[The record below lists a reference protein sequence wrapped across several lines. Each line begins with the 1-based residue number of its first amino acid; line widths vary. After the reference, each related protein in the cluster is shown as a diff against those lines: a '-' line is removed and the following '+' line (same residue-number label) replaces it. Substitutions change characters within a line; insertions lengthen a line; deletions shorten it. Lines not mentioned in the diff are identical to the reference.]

1 MIDFALLR
9 SKLRRALSSL
19 GCTFFIL
26 SLKLLIEFVTSL
38 SEVSILLSIC
48 LNFAFVVAALYGLIL
63 FEGDFFALFKGRTLF
78 FALIGFGDA
87 TTWRALPR
95 FPTVPSI
102 GVRAIFLACVARLP
116 PLAVRSRPPRAV
128 APVPALANRPRLSL
142 EYLRATKKPSQRVLT
157 ELSDVLRRY
166 GFLIVPLTMGPLII
180 LRTPS
185 GRIRRPMAV
194 TTGAVIHPP
203 RRRTQTRRQPPRTRS
218 RRIHPHRQP
227 GMPRSA
233 RT

>member
-26 SLKLLIEFVTSL
+26 SLKPLIEFVTSL

-87 TTWRALPR
+87 TTWRALPP

-102 GVRAIFLACVARLP
+102 GVRAIFLTCVARLP
-116 PLAVRSRPPRAV
+116 PLAVLNLPPLAV
-128 APVPALANRPRLSL
+128 APVPLLANLPRLSR
-142 EYLRATKKPSQRVLT
+142 EYLRAIPISCYSLSFPINPSGCGVFPLLVALACSRAKPS
-157 ELSDVLRRY
+157 
-166 GFLIVPLTMGPLII
+166 
-180 LRTPS
+180 
-185 GRIRRPMAV
+185 
-194 TTGAVIHPP
+194 PP
-203 RRRTQTRRQPPRTRS
+203 CR
-218 RRIHPHRQP
+218 
-227 GMPRSA
+227 PRS
-233 RT
+233 